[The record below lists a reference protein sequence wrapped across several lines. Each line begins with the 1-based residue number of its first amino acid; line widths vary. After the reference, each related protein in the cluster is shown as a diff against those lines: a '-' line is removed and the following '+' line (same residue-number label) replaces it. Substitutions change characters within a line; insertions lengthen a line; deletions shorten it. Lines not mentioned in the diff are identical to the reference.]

1 MNELELLSR
10 WPGWNKKS
18 PDEIL
23 ASEAWA
29 MRARWGDDEVAIR
42 FSDNRPRD
50 LIALKIALDDE
61 EHFLG
66 IGERESFPDLVAL
79 WDRKKEI
86 PQSLVL
92 ALVEK
97 ECGKLLQLLENSIRR
112 QLTIIG
118 LTDPSERAGTQGFDV
133 VASDGTILASFALNI
148 SPMVKEA
155 FGDISAI
162 DTSHISI
169 RSMTLPA
176 TVEYALFSIGADGA
190 NIASGD
196 YILAPELANLA
207 AAKWTVGEPA
217 DDDKYHL
224 RSVMNYPITFSSF
237 ADSEMPEIPEPT
249 DLVLYYGSKRIA
261 VGRYAML
268 GVESA
273 FAVEEV
279 L

>member
-1 MNELELLSR
+1 MNDIELLSR
-10 WPGWNKKS
+10 WPGWSQKS

-29 MRARWGDDEVAIR
+29 MRARWGDDEVAIK

-50 LIALKIALDDE
+50 IIALKIAFDDE

-66 IGERESFPDLVAL
+66 IGERSSFPDLEAL
-79 WDRKKEI
+79 WERKREI

-97 ECGKLLQLLENSIRR
+97 ECGKLFQLLENSVRR
-112 QLTIIG
+112 QLTVIG
-118 LTDPSERAGTQGFDV
+118 LTDVNERAGTQGFDV
-133 VASDGTILASFALNI
+133 VSPDGTILASFALNL
-148 SPMVKEA
+148 SSMVREA

-162 DTSHISI
+162 DTSHIAI

-176 TVEYALFSIGADGA
+176 TVEYATFSLGAESA
-190 NIASGD
+190 SIATGD
-196 YILAPELANLA
+196 YILAPELANVV
-207 AAKWTVGEPA
+207 AAKWIVGDPT
-217 DDDKYHL
+217 DDGKYHL
-224 RSVMNYPITFSSF
+224 RSAAVSPICF
-237 ADSEMPEIPEPT
+237 AAFDDSKMPEVPAPT
-249 DLVLYYGSKRIA
+249 ELELFYGSKRIA
-261 VGRYAML
+261 VGRFAKL
-268 GVESA
+268 GEESA